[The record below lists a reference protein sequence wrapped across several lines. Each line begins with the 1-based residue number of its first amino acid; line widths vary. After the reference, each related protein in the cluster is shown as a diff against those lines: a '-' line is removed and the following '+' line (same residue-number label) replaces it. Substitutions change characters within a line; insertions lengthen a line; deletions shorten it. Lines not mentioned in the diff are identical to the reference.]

1 MRDIIS
7 TIWSIPSL
15 GKRPQTVLD
24 ESDEDV
30 EDTMEA
36 EVTAIEQRARQ
47 TRWTLAI
54 RWSVRG
60 RGEFVLVGMAAIL
73 GFPLGDFK
81 AIFPLGHFGEGGGRE
96 KEERSSMV
104 AAATSEEGQC
114 CCHFCNL

>member
-1 MRDIIS
+1 
-7 TIWSIPSL
+7 
-15 GKRPQTVLD
+15 
-24 ESDEDV
+24 
-30 EDTMEA
+30 MEA

-104 AAATSEEGQC
+104 AAATSDDEDVAPCSLPLMDSITIYLFPVVNKDTSKWGKRERQ
-114 CCHFCNL
+114 